1 MIPAEPVTFVE
12 EIKKSRFI
20 TLLAH
25 TDGVEA
31 AKAFVESVRAEHP
44 DARHHCVAWVAGPPD
59 DSQQLGFSD
68 DGEPAGT
75 AGKPMLSQLMGSGV
89 GEITAV
95 VVRYYGG
102 ILLGT
107 GGLVKAYGGGVQ
119 QALNI
124 LKTTRKTPLT
134 EYTLLCDY
142 AQLSG
147 IEALLR
153 QFNGVIA
160 HSEYQAM
167 VQLRVAL
174 PHFRAITRI
183 VGLLVILFSGT
194 MIIPGLVALIYRDGA
209 GRAFTQTFFV
219 ALAIGSLLW
228 WPNRRQKGELKSR
241 EGFLIV
247 VLFWTVLGSV
257 GSLPFIFS
265 EQPNLSITDAFFES
279 FSGLTTTGATT
290 LVGLDSLP
298 HAILFY
304 RQMLQWFGG
313 MGIIVLAVA
322 ILPILGVGGMQL
334 YRAEMPGPLKDNKMR
349 PRIAETAKT
358 LWLIYVLLTVACAL
372 ALWFAGMPA
381 FDAIGHSFATIAI
394 GGFSTHDASVGY
406 FDSPTINT
414 IIAIFLLISGCNYGL
429 HFSLLSGRSLK
440 VYWRDPEF
448 RMFIGV
454 QLTLVIICTL
464 VLWFHDVYNSALTTL
479 NQAFFQV
486 VSMATTAGFTTDS
499 IARWPLFLP
508 VLLLCSAFIG
518 GCAGSTGGGLK
529 VIRILLLFK
538 QGNRELKRL
547 VHLGNRA
554 LPERIL
560 EAVWGF
566 FSAYALV
573 FIVSML
579 AIIATGVDDFS
590 AFASVVATLNN
601 LGPGLGVVAD
611 NFASMNPV
619 AKWILIANMLF
630 GRLEV
635 FTLLVLFTPTFW
647 RE

>member
-1 MIPAEPVTFVE
+1 M
-12 EIKKSRFI
+12 
-20 TLLAH
+20 
-25 TDGVEA
+25 
-31 AKAFVESVRAEHP
+31 
-44 DARHHCVAWVAGPPD
+44 
-59 DSQQLGFSD
+59 
-68 DGEPAGT
+68 
-75 AGKPMLSQLMGSGV
+75 
-89 GEITAV
+89 
-95 VVRYYGG
+95 
-102 ILLGT
+102 
-107 GGLVKAYGGGVQ
+107 
-119 QALNI
+119 
-124 LKTTRKTPLT
+124 
-134 EYTLLCDY
+134 
-142 AQLSG
+142 
-147 IEALLR
+147 
-153 QFNGVIA
+153 
-160 HSEYQAM
+160 
-167 VQLRVAL
+167 
-174 PHFRAITRI
+174 HFRAITRI

-194 MIIPGLVALIYRDGA
+194 MILPGLVALIYRDGA
-209 GRAFTQTFFV
+209 GRAFPQTFFV
-219 ALAIGSLLW
+219 ALAIGSILW
-228 WPNRRQKGELKSR
+228 WPNRREKGELKSR

-257 GSLPFIFS
+257 GALPFIFS
-265 EQPNLSITDAFFES
+265 ESPNLTITDAFFES

-381 FDAIGHSFATIAI
+381 FDAIGHSFSTIAI

-454 QLTLVIICTL
+454 QLTLVVICTL
-464 VLWFHDVYNSALTTL
+464 VLWFHNIYDSALTTL

-547 VHLGNRA
+547 VHPNAVYSIKLGNRA

>member
-1 MIPAEPVTFVE
+1 M
-12 EIKKSRFI
+12 
-20 TLLAH
+20 
-25 TDGVEA
+25 
-31 AKAFVESVRAEHP
+31 
-44 DARHHCVAWVAGPPD
+44 
-59 DSQQLGFSD
+59 
-68 DGEPAGT
+68 
-75 AGKPMLSQLMGSGV
+75 
-89 GEITAV
+89 
-95 VVRYYGG
+95 
-102 ILLGT
+102 
-107 GGLVKAYGGGVQ
+107 
-119 QALNI
+119 
-124 LKTTRKTPLT
+124 
-134 EYTLLCDY
+134 
-142 AQLSG
+142 
-147 IEALLR
+147 
-153 QFNGVIA
+153 
-160 HSEYQAM
+160 
-167 VQLRVAL
+167 
-174 PHFRAITRI
+174 HFRAITRI

-194 MIIPGLVALIYRDGA
+194 MIIPGLVALLYRDGA

-219 ALAIGSLLW
+219 ALTIGAALW
-228 WPNRRQKGELKSR
+228 WPNRHQKRELKSR

-257 GSLPFIFS
+257 GAMPFIFA
-265 EQPNLSITDAFFES
+265 EHPNLSLTDAFFES

-298 HAILFY
+298 KAILFY
-304 RQMLQWFGG
+304 RQMLQWLGG

-358 LWLIYVLLTVACAL
+358 LWLIYVLLTVICAL
-372 ALWFAGMPA
+372 ALWLAGMPL
-381 FDAIGHSFATIAI
+381 FDAIGHSFSTIAI
-394 GGFSTHDASVGY
+394 GGFSTHDASIGY
-406 FDSPTINT
+406 FHSPTINS
-414 IIAIFLLISGCNYGL
+414 IIAIFLMISGCNYGL
-429 HFSLLSGRSLK
+429 HFTLLSGRNLR

-454 QLTLVIICTL
+454 QFTLVIICTL
-464 VLWFHDVYNSALTTL
+464 VLWAHNVYQSGLQTL

-486 VSMATTAGFTTDS
+486 VSMAPTAGFTTAS
-499 IARWPLFLP
+499 IAGGPLFLR

-538 QGNRELKRL
+538 QGSRELKRL
-547 VHLGNRA
+547 VHPNAVYTIKLGQRA

-573 FIVSML
+573 FLLSML

-590 AFASVVATLNN
+590 AFAAVAATLNN

-611 NFASMNPV
+611 NFTTMNDT
-619 AKWILIANMLF
+619 AKWILILTMLF

>member
-1 MIPAEPVTFVE
+1 M
-12 EIKKSRFI
+12 
-20 TLLAH
+20 
-25 TDGVEA
+25 
-31 AKAFVESVRAEHP
+31 
-44 DARHHCVAWVAGPPD
+44 
-59 DSQQLGFSD
+59 QL
-68 DGEPAGT
+68 
-75 AGKPMLSQLMGSGV
+75 
-89 GEITAV
+89 
-95 VVRYYGG
+95 
-102 ILLGT
+102 
-107 GGLVKAYGGGVQ
+107 
-119 QALNI
+119 
-124 LKTTRKTPLT
+124 
-134 EYTLLCDY
+134 
-142 AQLSG
+142 
-147 IEALLR
+147 
-153 QFNGVIA
+153 
-160 HSEYQAM
+160 
-167 VQLRVAL
+167 
-174 PHFRAITRI
+174 RAITRI

-194 MIIPGLVALIYRDGA
+194 MFIPGLVALIYRDGA
-209 GRAFTQTFFV
+209 GRAFTQTFLV
-219 ALAIGSLLW
+219 ALAIGIALW
-228 WPNRRQKGELKSR
+228 LPNRKQKHELKSR

-257 GSLPFIFS
+257 GALPFLFA
-265 EQPNLSITDAFFES
+265 EHPNLGVTDAFFES

-298 HAILFY
+298 KAILFY

-349 PRIAETAKT
+349 PRIADTAKT
-358 LWLIYVLLTVACAL
+358 LWLIYLLLTVACAVS
-372 ALWFAGMPA
+372 LWLAGMPI
-381 FDAIGHSFATIAI
+381 FDAIGHSFSTVSV
-394 GGFSTHDASVGY
+394 GGFSTHDASIGY
-406 FDSPTINT
+406 FNNPMINS
-414 IIAIFLLISGCNYGL
+414 IVAVFLLISGCNFGL
-429 HFSLLSGRSLK
+429 HFAVLSGRSLK

-448 RMFIGV
+448 RMFIFV
-454 QLTLVIICTL
+454 QISLVAVCTL
-464 VLWFHDVYNSALTTL
+464 VLWFHNVYASGMQTL

-499 IARWPLFLP
+499 IASWPLFLP
-508 VLLLCSAFIG
+508 VLLLCSAFVG

-529 VIRILLLFK
+529 VIRILLLFL
-538 QGNRELKRL
+538 QGSRELKRL
-547 VHLGNRA
+547 VHPNAVYTIKLGHRA

-579 AIIATGVDDFS
+579 AVIATGVDDFS
-590 AFASVVATLNN
+590 AFAAVAATLNN

-611 NFASMNPV
+611 NFTSMNDA
-619 AKWILIANMLF
+619 AKWILILTMLF

>member
-1 MIPAEPVTFVE
+1 M
-12 EIKKSRFI
+12 
-20 TLLAH
+20 
-25 TDGVEA
+25 
-31 AKAFVESVRAEHP
+31 
-44 DARHHCVAWVAGPPD
+44 
-59 DSQQLGFSD
+59 
-68 DGEPAGT
+68 
-75 AGKPMLSQLMGSGV
+75 
-89 GEITAV
+89 
-95 VVRYYGG
+95 
-102 ILLGT
+102 
-107 GGLVKAYGGGVQ
+107 
-119 QALNI
+119 
-124 LKTTRKTPLT
+124 
-134 EYTLLCDY
+134 
-142 AQLSG
+142 
-147 IEALLR
+147 
-153 QFNGVIA
+153 
-160 HSEYQAM
+160 
-167 VQLRVAL
+167 
-174 PHFRAITRI
+174 HFRTITRI
-183 VGLLVILFSGT
+183 VGLLIILFSGT
-194 MIIPGLVALIYRDGA
+194 MILPGLVALIYRDGA
-209 GRAFTQTFFV
+209 GRAFTQTFFM
-219 ALAIGSLLW
+219 ALLIGSLLW
-228 WPNRRQKGELKSR
+228 WPNRRQKKELKPR

-257 GSLPFIFS
+257 GAMPFIFA
-265 EQPNLSITDAFFES
+265 EHPNLSLTDAFFES

-290 LVGLDSLP
+290 LTGLDSLP
-298 HAILFY
+298 KAILFY
-304 RQMLQWFGG
+304 RQMLQWLGG

-358 LWLIYVLLTVACAL
+358 LWLIYVLLTVVCMI
-372 ALWFAGMPA
+372 ALWLAGMPL
-381 FDAIGHSFATIAI
+381 FDAIGHSFSTIAI
-394 GGFSTHDASVGY
+394 GGFSTHDASIGY
-406 FDSPTINT
+406 FNSPTINT
-414 IIAIFLLISGCNYGL
+414 IIAVFLLISGCNYGL
-429 HFSLLSGRSLK
+429 HFTLLSGRNLR

-454 QLTLVIICTL
+454 QFTLVMVCTL
-464 VLWFHDVYNSALTTL
+464 VLWLHNVYASGMQTL

-499 IARWPLFLP
+499 ISRWPLFLP

-538 QGNRELKRL
+538 QGSRELKRL
-547 VHLGNRA
+547 VHPNAVYTIKLGQRA

-573 FIVSML
+573 FLLSML

-590 AFASVVATLNN
+590 AFAAVAATLNN

-611 NFASMNPV
+611 NFTTMNDM
-619 AKWILIANMLF
+619 AKWILILTMLF

>member
-1 MIPAEPVTFVE
+1 M
-12 EIKKSRFI
+12 
-20 TLLAH
+20 
-25 TDGVEA
+25 
-31 AKAFVESVRAEHP
+31 
-44 DARHHCVAWVAGPPD
+44 
-59 DSQQLGFSD
+59 
-68 DGEPAGT
+68 
-75 AGKPMLSQLMGSGV
+75 
-89 GEITAV
+89 
-95 VVRYYGG
+95 
-102 ILLGT
+102 
-107 GGLVKAYGGGVQ
+107 
-119 QALNI
+119 
-124 LKTTRKTPLT
+124 
-134 EYTLLCDY
+134 
-142 AQLSG
+142 
-147 IEALLR
+147 
-153 QFNGVIA
+153 
-160 HSEYQAM
+160 
-167 VQLRVAL
+167 
-174 PHFRAITRI
+174 HFRAITRI

-194 MIIPGLVALIYRDGA
+194 MFIPGLVALIYRDGA
-209 GRAFTQTFFV
+209 GRAFSQTFFV
-219 ALAIGSLLW
+219 AVTIGLILW
-228 WPNRRQKGELKSR
+228 WPNRKQKHELKPR

-257 GSLPFIFS
+257 GALPFLFS
-265 EQPNLSITDAFFES
+265 ERPNLSLTDAFFES

-298 HAILFY
+298 KAILFY
-304 RQMLQWFGG
+304 RQMLQWMGG

-358 LWLIYVLLTVACAL
+358 LWLIYVLLTVGCAL
-372 ALWFAGMPA
+372 ALWGAGMSV

-394 GGFSTHDASVGY
+394 GGFSTHDASIGY
-406 FDSPTINT
+406 FASPTINT

-429 HFSLLSGRSLK
+429 HFALLSGRSLK

-448 RMFIGV
+448 RMFIAV
-454 QLTLVIICTL
+454 QFTL
-464 VLWFHDVYNSALTTL
+464 VLVCTVILWWHGIYKSGMETI

-499 IARWPLFLP
+499 FAKWPLFLP
-508 VLLLCSAFIG
+508 MLLLCSAFIG

-529 VIRILLLFK
+529 VIRILLLYL
-538 QGNRELKRL
+538 QGTRELKRL
-547 VHLGNRA
+547 VHPNAVYTIKLGNRA

-579 AIIATGVDDFS
+579 AIIATGVDEFS
-590 AFASVVATLNN
+590 AFAAITATLNN

-611 NFASMNPV
+611 NFTTMPPA
-619 AKWILIANMLF
+619 AKWVLVMTMLF

-647 RE
+647 RK